1 MLRKNL
7 IGSNSG
13 NLLFLESAYK
23 ILDTHG
29 AHVTPDRFAAHE
41 MNPDEI
47 NERFDVYVIPLANA
61 FRKSFEH
68 GLIRLTKVVTRLKIP
83 VVILGAGLQDY
94 LPYKSGT
101 KHEVDPVVKTFVK
114 AVLDRSGSV
123 GVRGEYTQDY
133 LKGLGF
139 ADIEV
144 IGCPSMFLHGDQIDI
159 RKKTPT
165 LGRDAK
171 IAINVTQRVSAMGPI
186 IASHLDKYPNLE
198 YVAQDLDTLRLL
210 MWREGSTTQKE
221 PNAMPFHPSHPL
233 FRDDKTLFF
242 MDPWPWIDH
251 LRDVDFVFGNR
262 IHGNIA
268 GLLAGTPSYVLAHDT
283 RTLELS
289 RYFDIP
295 HRAMNDVS
303 PDTDAAD
310 LFAEADY
317 GPMMTGHAARFRIFI
332 DYLERHGLHHIF
344 EPGEDT
350 HSFDQRVASIEY
362 PPPVRLRTGSRVM
375 RARRRVQKAARK
387 FVNRNERRVKRWRT
401 RLGMS

>member
-1 MLRKNL
+1 
-7 IGSNSG
+7 
-13 NLLFLESAYK
+13 
-23 ILDTHG
+23 
-29 AHVTPDRFAAHE
+29 
-41 MNPDEI
+41 
-47 NERFDVYVIPLANA
+47 
-61 FRKSFEH
+61 
-68 GLIRLTKVVTRLKIP
+68 
-83 VVILGAGLQDY
+83 
-94 LPYKSGT
+94 
-101 KHEVDPVVKTFVK
+101 
-114 AVLDRSGSV
+114 
-123 GVRGEYTQDY
+123 
-133 LKGLGF
+133 
-139 ADIEV
+139 
-144 IGCPSMFLHGDQIDI
+144 
-159 RKKTPT
+159 
-165 LGRDAK
+165 
-171 IAINVTQRVSAMGPI
+171 MGPI
-186 IASHLDKYPNLE
+186 ITSHLDKYPNLE

-210 MWREGSTTQKE
+210 MWREGSTTQKD
-221 PNAMPFHPSHPL
+221 PNAMPFHPSHPF

-268 GLLAGTPSYVLAHDT
+268 GLLAGTPSYVLSHDT

-317 GPMMTGHAARFRIFI
+317 GPMMTGHAARFRTFI

-362 PPPVRLRTGSRVM
+362 PPPVRLQTGSRVM
-375 RARRRVQKAARK
+375 RGTASGAEGGPQVREQERATREALAQAPRDGLTAQSGPVAVSPARPPSPSHRAPSAA
-387 FVNRNERRVKRWRT
+387 
-401 RLGMS
+401 